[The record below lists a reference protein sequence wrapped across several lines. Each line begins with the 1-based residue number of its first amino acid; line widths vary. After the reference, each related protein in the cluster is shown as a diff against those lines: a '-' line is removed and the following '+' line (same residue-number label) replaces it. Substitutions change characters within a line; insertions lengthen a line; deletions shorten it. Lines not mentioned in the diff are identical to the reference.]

1 MVILIVMNSLLSN
14 LGPRYSRRNSTTP
27 IILGFLLLIIA
38 IAVATYFL
46 TRDDDDDDKDKKDE
60 NTSEN
65 VPSIEDPTV
74 TRTLLPD
81 SSNSSESGTTE
92 TYEIGGGKTET
103 YQIEYNNGISDI
115 ELSKNVKIGITWSNK
130 SGFENVYKLDIEHFI
145 DNVKKNTKS
154 IDRYN
159 NGAKSGTEIS
169 TNKDYFTNFK
179 GGLTHE
185 FQGLEPYEKV
195 NGTVVVT
202 SDGDKKSNS
211 KAYSF
216 VGTHT
221 IKIIATYTDKD
232 SDKTINLTDGTT
244 TKTVEVKTEDLAAT
258 LELTAPD
265 VRVFRPIQGSFNL
278 GDAEIDNKLY
288 YANTTM
294 TIDSSSEEIDIYRS
308 INNNYSPK
316 PFTLIRASTDNSNQ
330 FYFKFSETEYL
341 GYDGNKKL
349 SIDSADNK
357 KIITLVSSS
366 KDNPDGSNR
375 YFRLSF
381 DNDLYALI
389 DVDGNGAVK
398 QMADIAVERVYDTL
412 DWKFTDEA
420 DVITRTPDECEYVYF
435 TFDKFYNGGDK
446 RHYLKLVWNQVDQ
459 NWYTYGHY
467 SGEEYYDYMSPDS
480 ATKFFVDKTKD
491 GKYIIK
497 IHNTSDGLD
506 NGFCGKRHYL
516 SSITPKGDKDNDI
529 FNFKYGCNDD
539 FTIPEMDA
547 ADLRDKILTGRKN
560 FKIICNDFT
569 EAKF

>member
-1 MVILIVMNSLLSN
+1 MNSLLSN
-14 LGPRYSRRNSTTP
+14 LGPRYSRRNNTTP

-202 SDGDKKSNS
+202 GDGDKKSNS

-265 VRVFRPIQGSFNL
+265 VRVFKPIQGSFNL

-288 YANTTM
+288 YASTTRTVM
-294 TIDSSSEEIDIYRS
+294 DYSVEIDIHKS
-308 INNNYSPK
+308 IDINNLGPR

-366 KDNPDGSNR
+366 LDNTEGKR

-381 DNDLYALI
+381 GDDLYALI
-389 DVDGNGAVK
+389 DKDSNGAVNT
-398 QMADIAVERVYDTL
+398 MDGISIERVYNTL
-412 DWKFTDEA
+412 DWEISTDLGFGIRLGNTNFYLIEKTDTQYKFGYYKGEVSLPENYKSIDNIPIMT
-420 DVITRTPDECEYVYF
+420 INKNTR
-435 TFDKFYNGGDK
+435 
-446 RHYLKLVWNQVDQ
+446 
-459 NWYTYGHY
+459 
-467 SGEEYYDYMSPDS
+467 S
-480 ATKFFVDKTKD
+480 ATISQGSEHDVAFS
-491 GKYIIK
+491 
-497 IHNTSDGLD
+497 NDGLSGDGSYMFSID
-506 NGFCGKRHYL
+506 NIKDDDTRYRIYRKEKTGDVSFAEWEQKGYFEGK
-516 SSITPKGDKDNDI
+516 DVQ
-529 FNFKYGCNDD
+529 
-539 FTIPEMDA
+539 
-547 ADLRDKILTGRKN
+547 
-560 FKIICNDFT
+560 
-569 EAKF
+569 